1 MKQFLFILILL
12 LAVSL
17 SAQTSVIQTEKALPD
32 SSSSQK
38 WTFTV
43 GLSAGG
49 TLFFADKSSPYF
61 SRFGTTLQI
70 PISANYRINPHWR
83 LSLGLRYDF
92 NWAPLSHCV
101 DIQYDNLVYLRTC
114 GIDFDT
120 TPHVG
125 SQRADIFHNYIG
137 IPVQISWYPWVRDRD
152 ILSLSLDFYAGYALS
167 KDICVRKNGS
177 KSWLNKHH
185 DTSDPSLVPW
195 KMELGFTV
203 STDII
208 GLLHGVRIF
217 TNLLPSYKDPITNK
231 KIYTAGVTLFL

>member
-1 MKQFLFILILL
+1 MKKILFIILL
-12 LAVSL
+12 FLSGIL
-17 SAQTSVIQTEKALPD
+17 SAQTSVIQTEKAISD
-32 SSSSQK
+32 SSSSSK
-38 WTFTV
+38 WNITV

-49 TLFFADKSSPYF
+49 TIFIADDASPYF
-61 SRFGTTLQI
+61 SRFGTTLQV
-70 PISANYRINPHWR
+70 PLSFNYRFNHHWR

-92 NWAPLSHCV
+92 NWAPLTNCV
-101 DIQYDNLVYLRTC
+101 DIQHDNLNRTC
-114 GIDFDT
+114 GIAIDT

-125 SQRADIFHNYIG
+125 TQRADVFHNNIG
-137 IPVQISWYPWVRDRD
+137 IPVQITWYPWNRDRN
-152 ILSLSLDFYAGYALS
+152 ILSLSLDLYAGYAIS

-208 GLLHGVRIF
+208 GIIHGVRIF
-217 TNLLPSYKDPITNK
+217 TNLLPNYKDPKTNK
-231 KIYTAGVTLFL
+231 NIYTAGITFFL